1 MKAAIISNIDEIAD
15 IKTKAVVIS
24 FRPSFDDILQ
34 LIASGIKIIQIN
46 TAADNSLSKNSR
58 NLLKHHGIELR
69 VGNIQGLKKDF
80 VEI

>member
-1 MKAAIISNIDEIAD
+1 MKATIISNIDEIAG

-24 FRPSFDDILQ
+24 FRPSFDDILK
-34 LIASGIKIIQIN
+34 LVASGVKVIQIN
-46 TAADNSLSKNSR
+46 HAANNSLSNNSR
-58 NLLKHHGIELR
+58 NLLSHHGIELR